1 MVDMDITNMLYA
13 KVIDDEDKEDR
24 EPYLVPKSRGGGSV
38 VVTICV
44 ETLFKKLVGKHA
56 SLG

>member
-1 MVDMDITNMLYA
+1 MDITNVLYA
-13 KVIDDEDKEDR
+13 KVIDNEYEDDR
-24 EPYLVPKSRGGGSV
+24 APSVMSKARGGGSV

-44 ETLFKKLVGKHA
+44 ETLFEKLVGKHA